1 MIKKGGPCLCKL
13 HFKHRISNKCLSL
26 RKNKV
31 TMITS
36 LRAISFCLPWAQH
49 SHVFFFSPFYFFG
62 RGDLR
67 TKGQVSVKSKSTN
80 SFSVHRRHP
89 VKIKTRNLLFC
100 ICKTLLPKSAEG
112 CWLNSFVPG
121 GAACLWKHCGALHA
135 VSSQQL
141 CRDHKGWNILSI
153 LNISSKSHGNLLV
166 C

>member
-1 MIKKGGPCLCKL
+1 MLL
-13 HFKHRISNKCLSL
+13 HLE
-26 RKNKV
+26 KNKV

-49 SHVFFFSPFYFFG
+49 SHVFFCFCFCFPPLFFFE

-67 TKGQVSVKSKSTN
+67 TGQVSVKSKSTN